1 MNVGR
6 EDASPHADPLRVLF
20 ILTYYRPH
28 TSGLT
33 IYVERLARAFARRG
47 HTVTILTSR
56 HDRSLPK
63 REREQGVEIVR
74 APVLARISKGVVMP
88 TFGLLASRLVAR
100 HEVVSLHLPQLDA
113 AGVGLRARLLGRPS
127 VVTYH
132 CDLRLP
138 AGALN
143 RVADC
148 AVRLSHRMALRL
160 SDRGVTYTG
169 DYADHSP
176 TLRRVRDRLVIIP
189 PPVEMAAPDPDRT
202 TELCARL
209 GLREGPVVGMA
220 SRFASEK
227 GIELLL
233 AAIRQLG
240 TRFPALTVLFA
251 GPHEDVIGERRY
263 RRRLQPEIQ
272 SLGDKWR
279 FLGTLPQS
287 DLPAFYS
294 ACDCLVVPSLNST
307 ESFGL
312 VQVEAMLC
320 GTPVVAS
327 NLPGVRQPVLTT
339 GMGELAR
346 PGDAG
351 DLAVSI
357 ERVLVNRARYLRER
371 ASIDKL
377 YNTDRTATAYES
389 LFRDLVA
396 SRRHRRA

>member
-1 MNVGR
+1 MNAGR
-6 EDASPHADPLRVLF
+6 EHASPPADPLRVLF

-33 IYVERLARAFARRG
+33 IYVERLARSFARRG
-47 HTVTILTSR
+47 HPVTILTSR
-56 HDRSLPK
+56 HSRSLAT
-63 REREQGVEIVR
+63 RERDQGVEIVR

-88 TFGLLASRLVAR
+88 TFGLLANRLVPQ
-100 HEVVSLHLPQLDA
+100 HDVVSLHLPQLDA

-160 SDRGVTYTG
+160 SDRVVTYTG

-176 TLRRVRDRLVIIP
+176 TLRRVKDRLVIIP

-202 TELCARL
+202 MALRTRL
-209 GLREGPVVGMA
+209 GLAGGPVVGMA

-227 GIELLL
+227 GIEFLL

-240 TRFPALTVLFA
+240 ARYPDITVLFA
-251 GPHEDVIGERRY
+251 GPYENVLGERRY
-263 RRRLQPEIQ
+263 RRRLQPELQ
-272 SLGDKWR
+272 GFGDRWR
-279 FLGTLPQS
+279 FLGTLSQS
-287 DLPAFYS
+287 ELPAFYA

-351 DLAVSI
+351 ALAAAI
-357 ERVLVNRARYLRER
+357 GKVLGNRAGYIR
-371 ASIDKL
+371 ARARIEEL
-377 YNTDRTATAYES
+377 YNTDRTAAAYES
-389 LFRDLVA
+389 LFRDLLA
-396 SRRHRRA
+396 SRRRRRA

>member
-1 MNVGR
+1 VDR
-6 EDASPHADPLRVLF
+6 DSAASSDGPLRVLLV
-20 ILTYYRPH
+20 LTYYRPH

-33 IYVERLARAFARRG
+33 IYVERLARSLAKRG

-56 HDRSLPK
+56 HSRLLAT
-63 REREQGVEIVR
+63 RERDHGVDIVR

-88 TFGLLASRLVAR
+88 TFGLLASQLVSR

-138 AGALN
+138 VGTLN
-143 RVADC
+143 RVADR
-148 AVRLSHRMALRL
+148 VIQLSHRMALRL
-160 SDRGVTYTG
+160 ADRVVTYTR
-169 DYADHSP
+169 DYADHSA
-176 TLRRVRDRLVIIP
+176 TIHRVGSRLVIIP

-202 TELCARL
+202 MELRARL
-209 GLREGPVVGMA
+209 GLAGGPIVGMA

-227 GIELLL
+227 GIEFLL
-233 AAIRQLG
+233 AAIPQLAA
-240 TRFPALTVLFA
+240 RFPGIAVLFA
-251 GPHEDVIGERRY
+251 GPYEDVLGERRY
-263 RRRLQPEIQ
+263 WRRLQPAL
-272 SLGDKWR
+272 LGLGNRWR
-279 FLGTLPQS
+279 CVGTLPQPE
-287 DLPAFYS
+287 LPAFYA

-327 NLPGVRQPVLTT
+327 DLPGVRQPVLTT

-346 PGDAG
+346 PGDAA
-351 DLAVSI
+351 DLAASI
-357 ERVLVNRARYLRER
+357 EKVVVNRAKYLRER
-371 ASIDKL
+371 ARIEEL
-377 YNTDRTATAYES
+377 YSTDRTAAAYES
-389 LFRDLVA
+389 LFQNLL
-396 SRRHRRA
+396 SGRRHGRA